1 MGEFKI
7 ICDEKKPIMLVD
19 DDEEDN
25 ESIDLS
31 DVK

>member
-1 MGEFKI
+1 MGNTKLREDNEIKNK
-7 ICDEKKPIMLVD
+7 EAN
-19 DDEEDN
+19 DEEDN